1 MSSIYLWVLFIHSWL
16 RWVLLAFGLWLL
28 VVGARGMRSGQP
40 WGPSQDRVHV
50 RFLAVLD
57 TQLLL
62 GLSLYFFLSPLSTAA
77 MHDFGAAMKN
87 PPLRFF
93 GVEHIVT
100 MLIAVAVAH
109 IGRVR
114 SKRKSGPAR
123 YRSTF
128 VTQIAWLVLTLLAIP
143 WPMLDI
149 GRPLFRMFGS

>member
-1 MSSIYLWVLFIHSWL
+1 MSSIYLWALLIHSWL
-16 RWVLLAFGLWLL
+16 RWVVLGLGLWLL
-28 VVGARGMRSGQP
+28 IVGARGMRGDAQ
-40 WGPSQDRVHV
+40 WGPSPERVHV
-50 RFLAVLD
+50 RFIAVLD
-57 TQLLL
+57 VQFLL
-62 GLSLYFFLSPLSTAA
+62 GLCLYFFLSPLSTAA

-93 GVEHIVT
+93 GVEHIFT

-114 SKRKSGPAR
+114 SKRKSGSAR

-128 VTQIAWLVLTLLAIP
+128 RTQLAWLVLTLIAIP

-149 GRPLFRMFGS
+149 GRPLFRMLGG